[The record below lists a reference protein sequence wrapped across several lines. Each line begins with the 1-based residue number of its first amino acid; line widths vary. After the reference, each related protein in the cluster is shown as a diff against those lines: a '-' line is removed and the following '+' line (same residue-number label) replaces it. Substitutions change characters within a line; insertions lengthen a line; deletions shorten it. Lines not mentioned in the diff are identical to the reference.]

1 MLRDRQEQI
10 SQGASAPGTC
20 DMPASRPL
28 PRHCTFAAFPG
39 PSIAFRWPFAACVW
53 PLAAFHWPFHCPVAH
68 FLCQDTVPLA
78 FVVPLPFLGR
88 SLHLRCLL
96 LDHSLAFCCLSAF
109 PLRFRCLPYV
119 LSTVLSPHFLDLSTA
134 LSPPFLDLSTAL
146 SQHFL
151 GLPLPYRRLSL
162 TFRCLSTAVADRL
175 PRRGQPRRCPLQHRK
190 ERQAFSPPFFLLF

>member
-20 DMPASRPL
+20 DMPASQPL

-78 FVVPLPFLGR
+78 LVVPLPFLGR

-109 PLRFRCLPYV
+109 PLRFRCLHYV
-119 LSTVLSPHFLDLSTA
+119 LSTVLSPHFLDL
-134 LSPPFLDLSTAL
+134 P
-146 SQHFL
+146 
-151 GLPLPYRRLSL
+151 LPLHRRRRSPTKTRTTSQVPAAAPQREAGFLSA
-162 TFRCLSTAVADRL
+162 FL
-175 PRRGQPRRCPLQHRK
+175 PS
-190 ERQAFSPPFFLLF
+190 F